1 LSNEWNS
8 DSGFF
13 CRIKPWA
20 IPSQFV
26 LWMIQIYLPGRAGMV
41 KKRHANLKYDKLG
54 SEADHIVLRELGDAP
69 FVPLGSWK
77 MCTALEAAGI
87 ETSEA
92 TVGRLLRRLD
102 MLGFTRSVANK
113 GRILT
118 EKGKR
123 HLQTLEQD
131 REHLV
136 PQQNLLRVIRSERIE
151 DLLDVL
157 NARRIIET
165 ETARLA
171 AIHATDSELRELEEA
186 VRWHREY
193 MLGTGGKVD
202 QNIVIHR
209 LVAQASRSQVLQAL
223 VTLLYKDREIIET
236 HYKIQLLMGGRYPG
250 EHDPL
255 LQALVEREP
264 DRAAE
269 AMSAHLSYL
278 IKVVQE
284 YVRKVDSEN
293 PARPVQI
300 QVPQGEEIQLRVVK

>member
-1 LSNEWNS
+1 MDGLTNGGGAQHHFIQPEPALSLSKNS
-8 DSGFF
+8 
-13 CRIKPWA
+13 
-20 IPSQFV
+20 
-26 LWMIQIYLPGRAGMV
+26 
-41 KKRHANLKYDKLG
+41 
-54 SEADHIVLRELGDAP
+54 AP
-69 FVPLGSWK
+69 NN
-77 MCTALEAAGI
+77 
-87 ETSEA
+87 
-92 TVGRLLRRLD
+92 

-236 HYKIQLLMGGRYPG
+236 HYKIQLLMGGRYPE